1 MHVSNLYLDVKPV
14 VRRLAQELGAHLL
27 YIKNED
33 VDRYAIDASSW
44 MLLTKNATFLAN
56 RPSYK
61 FERKLP
67 LPGPLWTDD
76 YSSIFSLLKLDD

>member
-1 MHVSNLYLDVKPV
+1 
-14 VRRLAQELGAHLL
+14 
-27 YIKNED
+27 
-33 VDRYAIDASSW
+33 